1 MMNLVFMNSLERK
14 GDDGHIQSAQV
25 LIQEEEGRWLVSWL
39 EMDAQGK
46 QVQDQWY
53 EGSGW
58 EEMLA
63 VFRYKL
69 AEKLAS
75 GYMPLLNGMFES
87 SEASA
92 GRSKLSNMLSYYCEL
107 NKRDDVYEA
116 MRKWRLE
123 QASKEGKA
131 AYLIFTNRV
140 LRMLSTFLP
149 KNREELV
156 QIPGIGE
163 KKADMYGDALFAM
176 TTLLQRSHT
185 FPLDWVYEQIDHT
198 SFERW
203 MYKQKEEKYK
213 QEIDRHD
220 NIKKLLQGIQD
231 GVTMAELAKA
241 VQMSR
246 RDVML
251 SLEQLDQE
259 GYDLSPWLE
268 KELATMPV
276 EERNKAWHAFEEMGD
291 RYLKPILQK
300 VFSEQELAERPVD
313 EIYEKLRMMRIQF
326 RKHLETKQLES
337 KQSAAS

>member
-39 EMDAQGK
+39 EADEQGK
-46 QVQDQWY
+46 QVQDEWY

-58 EEMLA
+58 DEMLA

-69 AEKLAS
+69 SEKLAS

-87 SEASA
+87 NEAAA
-92 GRSKLSNMLSYYCEL
+92 GRSKLANMLSYYCEM

-131 AYLIFTNRV
+131 AYLVFTNRV

-149 KNREELV
+149 QNKEEMV

-163 KKADMYGDALFAM
+163 KKAQMYGDALFAM
-176 TTLLQRSHT
+176 TTPLQRSHT
-185 FPLDWVYEQIDHT
+185 FPLDWVYEQIDHP

-203 MYKQKEEKYK
+203 VYKQKEEKYK

-220 NIKKLLQGIQD
+220 IMKKLLQGIQD
-231 GVTMAELAKA
+231 VATMDELAA
-241 VQMSR
+241 TVQMSR

-251 SLEQLDQE
+251 SLEQLDQD
-259 GYDLSPWLE
+259 GYDLSVWLE
-268 KELATMPV
+268 KELATMPA
-276 EERNKAWHAFEEMGD
+276 EERKKAWRAFEELGD

-300 VFSEQELAERPVD
+300 VYSEEELAERPID
-313 EIYEKLRMMRIQF
+313 EIYEKLRMIRIQF
-326 RKHLETKQLES
+326 RKHIEKKTENKE
-337 KQSAAS
+337 AS